1 MVSEYTNTD
10 EDHESSSSNR
20 IQSIERSVVV
30 YSIQNTPMQRWNH
43 IFYNYDGENIDIF
56 LNNELVVSI
65 TDRIPAIEHGVIKSG
80 APNGV
85 IGNIANVVF
94 FDHHVEKDIIS
105 GIYTSHKDASP
116 PV

>member
-1 MVSEYTNTD
+1 
-10 EDHESSSSNR
+10 
-20 IQSIERSVVV
+20 
-30 YSIQNTPMQRWNH
+30 MQRWNH

-80 APNGV
+80 TPNGV

-94 FDHHVEKDIIS
+94 FNHHVAKDIIS
-105 GIYTSHKDASP
+105 GIYMSHKDASP